1 MLSQCILPQ
10 RSNYMSFTICQTKDK
25 LMDIMHP
32 FVSYFLI
39 NILRIFGIWYLWAS
53 RVLEEDQT
61 NTEVENIY
69 KFQRQSSSVRQLH
82 LLRKHGIFISVILF
96 VHIYHSLVFGWWFCW
111 IWFMKLN
118 VLIRVL
124 WVFYSLN
131 NFEKHCHIAWSLKSS
146 AYNC

>member
-1 MLSQCILPQ
+1 MLYQCILRQ

-53 RVLEEDQT
+53 RVLEDDQT
-61 NTEVENIY
+61 YRSRKYLQIPET
-69 KFQRQSSSVRQLH
+69 SSVRQLH

-118 VLIRVL
+118 ILIRVL